1 MDKNRFKKK
10 GEVLLFLLIVGAI
23 LLWISG
29 VFSNTQ
35 ESKQTSNTPEEFELC
50 EQRCEERVATLLKQI
65 CGVKEASVLITLD
78 ELPSLKERPQVR
90 GVAIVCSGEGSPEL
104 QLKIVMLVS
113 SALGVTSD
121 KIYVT
126 FS

>member
-90 GVAIVCSGEGSPEL
+90 GVAIVCSGEESPEL